1 MRIPA
6 PPPPQ
11 PGVRRRTMAR
21 AHAVDGAWNRLLRD
35 AETVP
40 AFITNRADRALDGQH
55 AAARRHLAVQC
66 RRHAASVYRKLDA
79 VFPPYRVMAA
89 TVAHP

>member
-11 PGVRRRTMAR
+11 PGVLRRTMAR
-21 AHAVDGAWNRLLRD
+21 AHTVDALWNRLLRD
-35 AETVP
+35 ADTPP
-40 AFITNRADRALDGQH
+40 AFLADRAVRVRDSAFLADT
-55 AAARRHLAVQC
+55 RHLAVQC
-66 RRHAASVYRKLDA
+66 RRRTASVRRALNTT
-79 VFPPYRVMAA
+79 FPPYRVMAA